1 MTMNLSRLQS
11 VYEDAGP
18 FATVYLE
25 GRSPGEDV
33 DTQTRLRWQG
43 LRERLADAGAGHA
56 PLEAIEATLEQVESG
71 TEQTNGRVLVASD
84 HGVVLDQ
91 PWDAALGSGD
101 EVQWGA
107 LPELGAL
114 VREECRSVRM
124 LVAIAKHQAAQIRQ
138 EVVAEQHVARDVA
151 TETVTGSS
159 QRDAHKPRGGA
170 LAHKQI
176 QRRAEQAL
184 RRDIEEIVAELR
196 RVAASFRPRLL
207 VLAGEVQERTALRD
221 ALPEELSRIYVD
233 AERGD
238 DQDEAAEQA
247 LAEQVRDLAEQ
258 ESTRNAHARAEQLN
272 AGLAHGQAVHGSE
285 AVAQAAEMGAVE
297 TLLFEHNAAAAREAE
312 LLKMCAQTSAH
323 ADLVVTG
330 TDLAEG
336 VGALL
341 RFPLPS

>member
-1 MTMNLSRLQS
+1 MDLSRLQP
-11 VYEDAGP
+11 VYGHEGP

-25 GRSPGEDV
+25 GRSPAEDAGS
-33 DTQTRLRWQG
+33 QMRLRWKA
-43 LRERLADAGAGHA
+43 LRERLAHAGAPSA
-56 PLEAIEATLEQVESG
+56 PLEAIEAVLQQAETGEEQA
-71 TEQTNGRVLVASD
+71 NGRVLIASEQGVAMD
-84 HGVVLDQ
+84 E
-91 PWDAALGSGD
+91 PWDAALGTGD
-101 EVQWGA
+101 EAHWSV

-138 EVVAEQHVARDVA
+138 EVVAEQHVAREVA
-151 TETVTGSS
+151 TDSVTGSS
-159 QRDAHKPRGGA
+159 TREAHKPRGGA

-184 RRDIEEIVAELR
+184 RRDAEDIVAELHR
-196 RVAASFRPRLL
+196 LVTSFRPRMF

-221 ALPEELSRIYVD
+221 ALPEELAPLYVD

-247 LAEQVRDLAEQ
+247 LAEQVRAIAEQ
-258 ESTRNAHARAEQLN
+258 ESTRSAQERAEQLN
-272 AGLAHGQAVHGSE
+272 AGLAHGQAVHGAE

-297 TLLFEHNAAAAREAE
+297 TLLFEHEAAAAREA
-312 LLKMCAQTSAH
+312 LLIKMCAQTSSQ
-323 ADLVVTG
+323 ADLVTTG
-330 TDLAEG
+330 TELADG

-341 RFPLPS
+341 RFPLPN

>member
-1 MTMNLSRLQS
+1 MDLSRLQS
-11 VYEDAGP
+11 VYGHTGP

-25 GRSPGEDV
+25 GRSPAEDAGS
-33 DTQTRLRWQG
+33 QMRLRWKA
-43 LRERLADAGAGHA
+43 LREQLANAGATSA
-56 PLEAIEATLEQVESG
+56 PLEAIDTALHQAETGEEQA
-71 TEQTNGRVLVASD
+71 NGRVLVASED
-84 HGVVLDQ
+84 GVALDE
-91 PWDAALGSGD
+91 PWDAALGTGD
-101 EVQWGA
+101 ATHWSV

-151 TETVTGSS
+151 TESVTGSS
-159 QRDAHKPRGGA
+159 DSDAHKPRGGA

-184 RRDIEEIVAELR
+184 RRDAEEIVAELHTL
-196 RVAASFRPRLL
+196 ATSFRPRLL

-221 ALPEELSRIYVD
+221 ALPEELARLHVD

-247 LAEQVRDLAEQ
+247 LAEQVRQIAEA
-258 ESTRNAHARAEQLN
+258 ESTRSAQTRAEQLN
-272 AGLAHGQAVHGSE
+272 AGLAHGQAVHGAE
-285 AVAQAAEMGAVE
+285 AVAHAAEMGAVE
-297 TLLFEHNAAAAREAE
+297 TLLFEHDAAAAREA
-312 LLKMCAQTSAH
+312 LLIKMCAQTSAQ
-323 ADLVVTG
+323 ADLVVNG
-330 TDLAEG
+330 TDLADG

-341 RFPLPS
+341 RFPLPN